1 MSDDE
6 WTTVKTIDA
15 STEKKETATVEF
27 EPTTQVKICFKRS
40 ATSNV
45 LIDDVSVSG
54 KGIKNHPLDRYNMKD
69 VQNATTFTFSDLNA
83 LTEYSLTVQAVRNGE
98 KTKPSAEVVVTTTD
112 STNAIE
118 AINADKLTDGKLYD
132 LSGRRVTDADAKG
145 IYIKKQNGKTVK
157 QIVR

>member
-1 MSDDE
+1 
-6 WTTVKTIDA
+6 
-15 STEKKETATVEF
+15 
-27 EPTTQVKICFKRS
+27 
-40 ATSNV
+40 
-45 LIDDVSVSG
+45 
-54 KGIKNHPLDRYNMKD
+54 MKD

-118 AINADKLTDGKLYD
+118 AINADKLTDGRMYD
-132 LSGRRVTDADAKG
+132 LSGRRVIDTNAKG
-145 IYIKKQNGKTVK
+145 VYIKKQNGKTVK